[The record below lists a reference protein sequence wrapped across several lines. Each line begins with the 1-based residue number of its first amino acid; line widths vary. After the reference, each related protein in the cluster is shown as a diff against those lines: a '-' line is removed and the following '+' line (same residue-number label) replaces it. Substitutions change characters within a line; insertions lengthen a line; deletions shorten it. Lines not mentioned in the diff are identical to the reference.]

1 MNLSLSRRARTLLAS
16 LAIVGGGIALTT
28 PIAEAANSNGAVYVL
43 SNQPTGNDVLV
54 FARHAD
60 GTLSAP
66 VSVGTGGNGTGGG
79 LGSQGAVVLDGSGRH
94 LYAVNAGSNS
104 ITSFRVRPNGLERV
118 GVVDSGG
125 VMPTSIAVDGDLVY
139 VLNAGGAG
147 LITGFTAHDG
157 DLEPIAGSTRPL
169 SAAATAPAQVSFT
182 PDGEQL
188 IVTERATK
196 KIDVYDVGEHEG
208 KQYIV
213 SELVDGGTLDD
224 WSRSTR
230 RRGWRQAA
238 ELLTGIADALAAA
251 HAAGVL
257 HRDVKPGNILIA
269 TQGYAKL
276 ADFGLAKLVAGGA
289 RDSRSVATRA
299 GFVVGTV
306 AYMSPEQAAG
316 QALDARSDVFSFG
329 IVLYELLAGRNPFA
343 APTDLALLKNIA
355 ESEPAPLTEAVPEP
369 LRADGAFSCDVI
381 TTVSPRS
388 GTI

>member
-16 LAIVGGGIALTT
+16 LAIFGGGIALTT
-28 PIAEAANSNGAVYVL
+28 PIVEAANSNGAVYVL

-188 IVTERATK
+188 IVTVPWRAASWVEMPASRLRLT
-196 KIDVYDVGEHEG
+196 VY
-208 KQYIV
+208 
-213 SELVDGGTLDD
+213 
-224 WSRSTR
+224 
-230 RRGWRQAA
+230 
-238 ELLTGIADALAAA
+238 
-251 HAAGVL
+251 
-257 HRDVKPGNILIA
+257 
-269 TQGYAKL
+269 
-276 ADFGLAKLVAGGA
+276 A
-289 RDSRSVATRA
+289 R
-299 GFVVGTV
+299 F
-306 AYMSPEQAAG
+306 YK
-316 QALDARSDVFSFG
+316 ARS
-329 IVLYELLAGRNPFA
+329 
-343 APTDLALLKNIA
+343 
-355 ESEPAPLTEAVPEP
+355 
-369 LRADGAFSCDVI
+369 
-381 TTVSPRS
+381 
-388 GTI
+388 

>member
-169 SAAATAPAQVSFT
+169 SAAACASIRFAWRFPASNSGPPCTARPTA
-182 PDGEQL
+182 
-188 IVTERATK
+188 
-196 KIDVYDVGEHEG
+196 
-208 KQYIV
+208 
-213 SELVDGGTLDD
+213 
-224 WSRSTR
+224 RSSSSCSIASSSIAR
-230 RRGWRQAA
+230 RSVA
-238 ELLTGIADALAAA
+238 
-251 HAAGVL
+251 
-257 HRDVKPGNILIA
+257 PGLIA
-269 TQGYAKL
+269 TCL
-276 ADFGLAKLVAGGA
+276 IGLC
-289 RDSRSVATRA
+289 S
-299 GFVVGTV
+299 
-306 AYMSPEQAAG
+306 
-316 QALDARSDVFSFG
+316 
-329 IVLYELLAGRNPFA
+329 IAGRCPM
-343 APTDLALLKNIA
+343 
-355 ESEPAPLTEAVPEP
+355 
-369 LRADGAFSCDVI
+369 
-381 TTVSPRS
+381 TTGS
-388 GTI
+388 GCR